1 MVLQALQLQTPMV
14 TAPIMRAQIS
24 TRLNDF
30 DRCFLIV
37 LLVFE
42 YYGTKFL
49 LNVSAYKDAAAGVFR
64 FGTAMYSDTFSAGD
78 VFEYRQQ
85 SLKAGAHRDVNGVM
99 TTWDEVFL
107 VFERDADVLKTV
119 VRTYIQ
125 ISEDAF
131 PVRRFTVEPITM
143 IDFIVHGFCFYSGNL
158 SR

>member
-1 MVLQALQLQTPMV
+1 MV

-37 LLVFE
+37 LYVFE

-49 LNVSAYKDAAAGVFR
+49 LNVSAYKDAAAGVFG
-64 FGTAMYSDTFSAGD
+64 FSTAMYSDTFSAGYIL
-78 VFEYRQQ
+78 EYRQQ
-85 SLKAGAHRDVNGVM
+85 SLEAGAPCHLNGVM

-107 VFERDADVLKTV
+107 VFERDADVFLTV
-119 VRTYIQ
+119 ARTYIQ

-131 PVRRFTVEPITM
+131 PVCRFTVEPITM
-143 IDFIVHGFCFYSGNL
+143 IDLIVHGFCFYSGNL

>member
-1 MVLQALQLQTPMV
+1 
-14 TAPIMRAQIS
+14 
-24 TRLNDF
+24 
-30 DRCFLIV
+30 
-37 LLVFE
+37 VF
-42 YYGTKFL
+42 G
-49 LNVSAYKDAAAGVFR
+49 
-64 FGTAMYSDTFSAGD
+64 FGTAMYSDTFSAGYIL
-78 VFEYRQQ
+78 EYRQQ
-85 SLKAGAHRDVNGVM
+85 SLEAGAHRDVNGVM

-143 IDFIVHGFCFYSGNL
+143 IDLIVHGFCFYSGNL

>member
-14 TAPIMRAQIS
+14 TAASTVTKIS

-42 YYGTKFL
+42 YYGTKFIFV
-49 LNVSAYKDAAAGVFR
+49 VSAYKYAAAGVFG
-64 FGTAMYSDTFSAGD
+64 FSTAMYSDTFSAGY
-78 VFEYRQQ
+78 VFEYRQH
-85 SLKAGAHRDVNGVM
+85 SFEARAHRDVNGVT

-107 VFERDADVLKTV
+107 VFDGDADVFLTV
-119 VRTYIQ
+119 ARTYIQ

-143 IDFIVHGFCFYSGNL
+143 IDLIVHGFCFYSGNL